1 MQETNN
7 TKNVKILIADYESIF
22 SRSPIVSYNED
33 YIEIP
38 GVVLFARKKEKRGFF
53 DRILNPGLEII
64 DIEDIVFS
72 QMIEAIKSQE
82 SESHVI
88 VINSKIKP
96 AKTTL
101 INLNALK
108 SSFVFARIDMDSIVI
123 NEYVFTNSEF
133 EFHGDGMFT
142 SRKVY
147 LLDFENMSKLKSV
160 VLG

>member
-1 MQETNN
+1 MQEINN
-7 TKNVKILIADYESIF
+7 KNIKILITDYESIF

-38 GVVLFARKKEKRGFF
+38 GVVLFARKKEKRSFF
-53 DRILNPGLEII
+53 DRLLNPGIEII
-64 DIEDIVFS
+64 DIEDTVFN
-72 QMIEAIKSQE
+72 QMLEAIKSQE

-88 VINSKIKP
+88 VVDSIVKP
-96 AKTTL
+96 TKTTL
-101 INLNALK
+101 INLEALK
-108 SSFVFARIDMDSIVI
+108 DAFVFARVDIDSIAI
-123 NEYVFTNSEF
+123 NEYVFTNNEF

-160 VLG
+160 ILG